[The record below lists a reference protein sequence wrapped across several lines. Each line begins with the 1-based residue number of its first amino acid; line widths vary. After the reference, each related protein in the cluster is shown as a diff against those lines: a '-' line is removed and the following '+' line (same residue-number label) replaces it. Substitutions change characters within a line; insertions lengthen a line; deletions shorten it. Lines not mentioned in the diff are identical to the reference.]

1 MFKVN
6 DTVFIAKTN
15 EIKTIIDFE
24 IVCGVELYYMSDKT
38 AFPVDDLIPMNSCI
52 NYFLS
57 DDFNM
62 IDLLIVE

>member
-6 DTVFIAKTN
+6 DTVFIPKIN

-38 AFPVDDLIPMNSCI
+38 AFPVDDLIPTDSCFD
-52 NYFLS
+52 YFLS
-57 DDFNM
+57 DKFDSMSLF
-62 IDLLIVE
+62 EFE